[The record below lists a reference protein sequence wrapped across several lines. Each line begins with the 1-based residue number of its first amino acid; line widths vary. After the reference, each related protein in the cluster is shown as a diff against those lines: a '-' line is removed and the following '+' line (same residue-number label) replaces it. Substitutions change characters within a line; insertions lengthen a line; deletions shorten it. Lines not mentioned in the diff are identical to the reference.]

1 MDIALCR
8 INSKENEVF
17 KIALPISDGLIF
29 IDVNNISF
37 IKADSEYNNVLINDG
52 SHKIVKNLLNTSVE
66 GECYIFLNVELDTGL
81 FLYNVVWIGFE

>member
-1 MDIALCR
+1 MDPRL
-8 INSKENEVF
+8 
-17 KIALPISDGLIF
+17 
-29 IDVNNISF
+29 
-37 IKADSEYNNVLINDG
+37 NDG